1 MRLQTISQE
10 ILSRARLEELIAR
23 FGLYRD
29 PRRQVPMELL
39 VEKMR
44 RDIALDLK
52 AVDQTSGR
60 GQTIAFALRYQGHNP
75 QTVAE
80 VANTLASFYV
90 AANVKLRGEQAAGT
104 AEFLRV
110 QLAEMSKRVAEQEQR
125 VRDYR
130 TRYVGELPEQ
140 TAANLATLE
149 RLHVQVQLN
158 SADQVRAMDRRT
170 ALLKQLGETRQSTP
184 AKPVDAGEPADPT
197 LGDLA
202 KLRQQLTLLR
212 QRFTDRY
219 PEVARIK
226 AEIAALERTLVTVK
240 PSPEQPA
247 APAAVD
253 TTREVIQDAV
263 DDAENEI
270 ERFRAEERRLREQIA
285 VYQRRIDNAP
295 QREQEF
301 RELARDFDTTKELHG
316 SLLKRYEDARLAET
330 MEQRQRGEQFRIL
343 DPALPARQPAAP
355 NRLKLLIASIA
366 LSLGAAA
373 AAVML
378 AEHFDTSFHRV
389 EALRAIATAPVVV
402 TIPMIMTAGGR
413 RRHAVRFAAA
423 TAGVIVALAI
433 VVKASGYLATADDT
447 LVGLLTRGG
456 A

>member
-1 MRLQTISQE
+1 MTEREQHTVGTNETIPWT
-10 ILSRARLEELIAR
+10 R
-23 FGLYRD
+23 
-29 PRRQVPMELL
+29 
-39 VEKMR
+39 
-44 RDIALDLK
+44 
-52 AVDQTSGR
+52 T
-60 GQTIAFALRYQGHNP
+60 
-75 QTVAE
+75 
-80 VANTLASFYV
+80 
-90 AANVKLRGEQAAGT
+90 
-104 AEFLRV
+104 EF
-110 QLAEMSKRVAEQEQR
+110 
-125 VRDYR
+125 
-130 TRYVGELPEQ
+130 
-140 TAANLATLE
+140 
-149 RLHVQVQLN
+149 
-158 SADQVRAMDRRT
+158 
-170 ALLKQLGETRQSTP
+170 
-184 AKPVDAGEPADPT
+184 
-197 LGDLA
+197 
-202 KLRQQLTLLR
+202 
-212 QRFTDRY
+212 
-219 PEVARIK
+219 
-226 AEIAALERTLVTVK
+226 
-240 PSPEQPA
+240 
-247 APAAVD
+247 
-253 TTREVIQDAV
+253 
-263 DDAENEI
+263 
-270 ERFRAEERRLREQIA
+270 ERRLREQIA